1 MNRIYVSFALI
12 GLLAVQAYAGPV
24 DVRTAEGVARTF
36 LQKGHRA
43 PARGQAPEALT
54 LAYTDADV
62 QTDVNRFYVFNREA
76 GSGFVIVSADDRA
89 REVLGYADS
98 GSFDPENL
106 PENLAA
112 WLDTYRDALD
122 NLPEQVRAKA
132 AAESTLPS
140 SVEPLLGGIAYGQT
154 APYNS
159 LCPKYNIFSRCV
171 TGCAATSMAQVMRY
185 YRYPKQGIGS
195 CSYTTNT
202 LKLAV
207 EADFGATTYDW
218 DHMLERYE
226 TGAYTTEE
234 SAAVATLMF
243 HCGAAMRMD
252 YNRASGTTDFDML
265 DAFVKTFGYDG
276 STIRLCYRDYY
287 DTPAW
292 EELLRTELS
301 QGRPVVYNGQSS
313 GGGHSFVCD
322 GYDADGFFHINWG
335 WNGQSDGYFA
345 LNVLQPE
352 TEGVG
357 GGAGGYNFGQ
367 SAVVGIQPLTEGAE
381 NTQKAD
387 LRLLFMDCNQASISG
402 IVQANISF
410 ALLNFG
416 VADFKENLYCLLE
429 NESDSYTFDMGTVT
443 VKSSRAIG
451 LTQTVKSEHFKQGTY
466 RMRLVTKP
474 DDQSEWI
481 PVPVPSYHPA
491 YLTVTKEDDTTTF
504 SLTDA
509 PQALPQVTDFEVEGE
524 LVKGKEGI
532 FRLTVSNTGAELNQ
546 AVCLLME
553 VGEQQMM
560 LGVEGVYL
568 RDGES
573 KTLTFKSIL
582 NIAPGTYNVYPALER
597 SMLSPLF
604 LSDEPYRIQVLSESS
619 SLDASPA
626 DAAGVLVRTDGQQ
639 WRVESA
645 AQIVS
650 VRVIDLSGRV
660 VAECHASAADGH
672 VDVDHASLPVGTY
685 LVQVSTTAGT
695 VVCKQAK

>member
-1 MNRIYVSFALI
+1 MNRIYVSFAFI
-12 GLLAVQAYAGPV
+12 SLLAVQAFAGPV
-24 DVRTAEGVARTF
+24 DVSTAEGVARTF
-36 LQKGHRA
+36 LRKTHCA
-43 PARGQAPEALT
+43 PARGLASEALT
-54 LAYTDADV
+54 LAYTDASV

-89 REVLGYADS
+89 REVLGYADA

-122 NLPEQVRAKA
+122 NLPEQVRTKA
-132 AAESTLPS
+132 AAESALPA

-154 APYNS
+154 APFNS
-159 LCPKYNIFSRCV
+159 LCPKYNLFSRCV

-218 DHMLERYE
+218 GHMLERYE
-226 TGAYTTEE
+226 TGAYTAEE

-252 YNRASGTTDFDML
+252 YNRVSGATDFNML
-265 DAFVKTFGYDG
+265 SAFVNTFNYDG
-276 STIRLCYRDYY
+276 TTIRLCYRDYY

-345 LNVLQPE
+345 LSVLQPE

-357 GGAGGYNFGQ
+357 GGAGGYNYGQ
-367 SAVVGIQPLTEGAE
+367 SALVGIQPLAEGAE

-416 VADFKENLYCLLE
+416 VADFKDNLYCLLE

-466 RMRLVTKP
+466 RMRLVTKS
-474 DDQSEWI
+474 DDQNGWI
-481 PVPVPSYHPA
+481 PVPVPSYQPA
-491 YLTVTKEDDTTTF
+491 YLTVTKKDDTTTF
-504 SLTDA
+504 SQTDA

-524 LVKGKEGI
+524 LVKGKEGV

-553 VGEQQMM
+553 VGEQQVM

-582 NIAPGTYNVYPALER
+582 NVAPGTYNVYPALER
-597 SMLSPLF
+597 SMLSPWF
-604 LSDEPYRIQVLSESS
+604 LSDEPYRVQVLAEGS
-619 SLDASPA
+619 SLDRATA
-626 DAAGVLVRTDGQQ
+626 EAAGVQVRADGRT

-645 AQIVS
+645 ERLLG

-660 VAECHASAADGH
+660 VAEYGASAEGVVI
-672 VDVDHASLPVGTY
+672 VDPASLPSGTY
-685 LVQVSTTAGT
+685 LVQVSTSVGT
-695 VVCKQAK
+695 VVCKQVK